1 MSAAT
6 ARRYLKDD
14 KTVIVQRTPFTTQ
27 LKVVTGKN
35 KSKFLFLD
43 VPEFR
48 PLGDSYPLKVNQ
60 KQAAAPQQQLLQQQ
74 LLQQQLPQQL
84 RQHQQPQGQKPQKGK
99 RLKGSLGTTRSPSE
113 HRTTKGLP
121 SYQQTCKSIYQQ
133 KLTRCDS
140 SKG

>member
-14 KTVIVQRTPFTTQ
+14 KTVILQRTPFTTQ
-27 LKVVTGKN
+27 LKVVTGKNKN

-48 PLGDSYPLKVNQ
+48 PLGDSYPLKVHQ
-60 KQAAAPQQQLLQQQ
+60 KQAAAPQQQ

-84 RQHQQPQGQKPQKGK
+84 RQHQQPQGQKGPKG
-99 RLKGSLGTTRSPSE
+99 
-113 HRTTKGLP
+113 
-121 SYQQTCKSIYQQ
+121 
-133 KLTRCDS
+133 
-140 SKG
+140 